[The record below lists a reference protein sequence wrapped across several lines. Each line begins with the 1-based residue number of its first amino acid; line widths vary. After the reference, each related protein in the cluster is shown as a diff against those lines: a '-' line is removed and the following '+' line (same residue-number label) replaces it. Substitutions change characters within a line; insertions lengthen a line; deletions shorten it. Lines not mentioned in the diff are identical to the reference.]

1 MGKYVELV
9 DVVKVYKWLYGKSIL
24 CGYVGNKKYIC
35 YYVVKSILVKVN
47 IYICGES
54 ENVNKYG
61 YLVNGDIVR

>member
-47 IYICGES
+47 IYIYVVKVKMWI
-54 ENVNKYG
+54 NMV
-61 YLVNGDIVR
+61 IW